1 MLRTVLAPA
10 RLHIRSKRRSRA
22 FSTLQAC
29 TRLIPWTPPPRSF
42 CANLVCDLCPV
53 KRFAHDVVA
62 PKVRETDENEYNT
75 VIHAW
80 ALFSNCCKCP
90 M

>member
-10 RLHIRSKRRSRA
+10 RLHICSKRPARRG
-22 FSTLQAC
+22 
-29 TRLIPWTPPPRSF
+29 TRLIPWTPPKRRSF
-42 CANLVCDLCPV
+42 CANLVCPV

-62 PKVRETDENEYNT
+62 PKVRDMDENEYNT
-75 VIHAW
+75 VIQW